1 MKKGFKDNIEKLT
14 EENTNFRKVV
24 YTGAHS
30 QLVLMAIPEGEEIGF
45 EVHPDTDQFF
55 RIELGQG
62 KVTINESIYEI
73 QSGDGL
79 VIPAG
84 AKHNLENTGQGML
97 RLYTIYSPA
106 HHKDGT
112 IHKTKAE
119 AESSHEEFDGV
130 LSE

>member
-14 EENTNFRKVV
+14 EENDNFRKVI
-24 YTGAHS
+24 YTGEHS
-30 QLVLMAIPEGEEIGF
+30 QLVLMNIPEGGEIGF

-55 RIELGQG
+55 RIEMGNG
-62 KVTINESIYEI
+62 RVTINESIYEI

-84 AKHNLENTGQGML
+84 AKHNLENIGTDTL

-106 HHKDGT
+106 HHKDG
-112 IHKTKAE
+112 IIYKTKTE
-119 AESSHEEFDGV
+119 ADISHQEFDGKTT
-130 LSE
+130 E